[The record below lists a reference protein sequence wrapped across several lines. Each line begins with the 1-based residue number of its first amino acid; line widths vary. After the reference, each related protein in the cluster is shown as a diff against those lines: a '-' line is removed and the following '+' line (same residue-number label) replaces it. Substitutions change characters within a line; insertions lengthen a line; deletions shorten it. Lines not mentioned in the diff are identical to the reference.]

1 MHVSNRLIKSICGFG
16 PLISH
21 EFECAYSFFIC
32 VYGSVSEKQNRETRK
47 ESKKKR
53 CVLFKPELVKDNG
66 EEWSLMQTRL

>member
-1 MHVSNRLIKSICGFG
+1 MSLAALVGLVHLLAMNLNVLIPF
-16 PLISH
+16 L
-21 EFECAYSFFIC
+21 F